1 MDNTIAFSPISF
13 RLQTSGFLFPNKM
26 RTKVEKKKINKAKL
40 PFIPSH
46 SYPYSGERGRNAIK
60 IPANMSLTV

>member
-26 RTKVEKKKINKAKL
+26 RTKVEKKKK
-40 PFIPSH
+40 
-46 SYPYSGERGRNAIK
+46 
-60 IPANMSLTV
+60 

>member
-26 RTKVEKKKINKAKL
+26 RTKVEKKNKQSQTTFH
-40 PFIPSH
+40 PFP
-46 SYPYSGERGRNAIK
+46 
-60 IPANMSLTV
+60 